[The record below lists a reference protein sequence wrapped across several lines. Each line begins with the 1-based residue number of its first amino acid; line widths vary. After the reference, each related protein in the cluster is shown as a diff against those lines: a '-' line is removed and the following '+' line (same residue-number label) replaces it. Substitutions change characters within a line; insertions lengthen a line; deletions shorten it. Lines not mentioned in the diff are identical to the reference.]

1 MQKQQLLKHHSKMQL
16 FVHNKVVHKAGRISA
31 ASNFKPL
38 KGAHEYSVMRAE
50 AESFIAD
57 DEVLHAP

>member
-1 MQKQQLLKHHSKMQL
+1 MQL

-38 KGAHEYSVMRAE
+38 KGAHEYSVMSAE